1 MLWRLF
7 SLLTIA
13 VAVRPMMDDSSNTKV
28 SVGKKFCRLFP
39 EKGAGDCLEQVGV
52 QGGMD
57 RARTICRNA
66 WESRS
71 TTTAYPK
78 IMWLFIRMIDC

>member
-39 EKGAGDCLEQVGV
+39 EKGAGDCLEQVRV
-52 QGGMD
+52 QGGWGDGQGPEDMQK
-57 RARTICRNA
+57 CLGKQVNNNCL
-66 WESRS
+66 S
-71 TTTAYPK
+71 
-78 IMWLFIRMIDC
+78 